1 MAGLLLFA
9 TNLSGQWTITGKVID
24 AESGEGLSYVN
35 ITFKDGA
42 TFNTTSDQHGA
53 FRISGLTE
61 TNYQV
66 VFSMIGF
73 QTIILDTV
81 SASDDPLYIE
91 MHPESYL
98 TKEVV
103 VSASR
108 KSQSLNLAPAS
119 VGLVTRKQLLQAG
132 TNSFDDAFNGING
145 ITVTRSSNANVQSFS
160 IRGASEVAGGGIGNR
175 VLLLLDGRPAITP
188 ESGGALWNLV
198 PLGCYRKSRG
208 HQRCLLFSLWIKRD
222 GRHRQCHHTHT
233 GYGITF

>member
-1 MAGLLLFA
+1 MVSVRNIFLFCASLLLFA

-61 TNYQV
+61 TYYQV

-73 QTIILDTV
+73 QTIILD
-81 SASDDPLYIE
+81 SISAASDPLNIE
-91 MHPESYL
+91 MQPESYL

-119 VGLVTRKQLLQAG
+119 VGLVTRKQILQAG

-145 ITVTRSSNANVQSFS
+145 SPSPAPAMPMCNPFRSA
-160 IRGASEVAGGGIGNR
+160 
-175 VLLLLDGRPAITP
+175 
-188 ESGGALWNLV
+188 
-198 PLGCYRKSRG
+198 G
-208 HQRCLLFSLWIKRD
+208 HQK
-222 GRHRQCHHTHT
+222 
-233 GYGITF
+233 